1 MFAKRQSALA
11 ATAGSPPQPRGPG
24 LNLAQ
29 IVAVLKRPPVAVG
42 VAGLMLIAAAAL
54 FLTVLGDP
62 RAGTPS
68 ARASLTRTAPAAAPA
83 PTGAEAFGFDGFGA
97 WQDLGGDPNM
107 DPALMGGAAGGDAL
121 ITLPDGATVSG
132 SGSAISAPVRPAS
145 PLPAAPIAGLSQP
158 GPAGPLP
165 VIAADGRVPAQAYA
179 RPFRPNGK
187 PRVALIVGGLGLNA
201 VTTRAAIERLPAEV
215 TLSFV
220 PYAEGLQGWIDLA
233 RAQGHEVMIE
243 IPMEPTGYPDNDPG
257 PQTLLSSGTPDDI
270 EARMTWLLGRATG
283 YFGVT
288 NYLGDRFVTSDTG
301 MSAFMGILRQRGLAF
316 LDDGSAR
323 RRPGAWARASADTI
337 IDETQTPAA
346 IIGRLNVL
354 EAAAKQRGAA
364 LGTGFSYPVTVEAAA
379 RWTAGLE
386 ARGLQLAP
394 ASSMTQ
400 RPGR

>member
-11 ATAGSPPQPRGPG
+11 AAAGAPPAPKGP
-24 LNLAQ
+24 
-29 IVAVLKRPPVAVG
+29 
-42 VAGLMLIAAAAL
+42 LINAAAL
-54 FLTVLGDP
+54 KALAKKPPVIVGAAGLFLLAAVALFVVVLGDP
-62 RAGTPS
+62 RAGVPS
-68 ARASLTRTAPAAAPA
+68 ARVALKRDRAAATAPS
-83 PTGAEAFGFDGFGA
+83 GFDAFSMGA
-97 WQDLGGDPNM
+97 MDLYQDLTGTG
-107 DPALMGGAAGGDAL
+107 DPALGEAAGGEAL
-121 ITLPDGATVSG
+121 ITLPDGATIAG
-132 SGSAISAPVRPAS
+132 GAPVAAPRQPAS

-158 GPAGPLP
+158 GPTGPLP
-165 VIAADGRVPAQAYA
+165 VIAPDGRTPAVAYA

-243 IPMEPTGYPDNDPG
+243 IPMEPTGYPETVDPG
-257 PQTLLSSGTPDDI
+257 PQTLLAASTPEEI
-270 EARMTWLLGRATG
+270 QARMAWLLGRATG

-288 NYLGDRFVTSDTG
+288 NYLGDRFAPSD
-301 MSAFMGILRQRGLAF
+301 SAMNAFLAVLRQRGLAF
-316 LDDGSAR
+316 LDDGSMR
-323 RRPGAWARASADTI
+323 RRPGAFARASADRI
-337 IDETQTPAA
+337 IDETQNPAA
-346 IIGRLNVL
+346 IMGQLNAL
-354 EAAAKQRGAA
+354 EAAAKTRGQA

-379 RWTAGLE
+379 RWTAGLD

-394 ASSMTQ
+394 ASAIAS

>member
-11 ATAGSPPQPRGPG
+11 ASAGAPPAARSLGETLSPVIGF
-24 LNLAQ
+24 
-29 IVAVLKRPPVAVG
+29 LKRPPVAV
-42 VAGLMLIAAAAL
+42 AAAGALLIGAGAL

-68 ARASLTRTAPAAAPA
+68 ARVNLVRPAPVAAPA
-83 PTGAEAFGFDGFGA
+83 PTGLEAFSMEGFGA
-97 WQDLGGDPNM
+97 YQGLGADPNA

-121 ITLPDGATVSG
+121 ITLPDGATVAG
-132 SGSAISAPVRPAS
+132 AGSAITAPRRPAS
-145 PLPAAPIAGLSQP
+145 PLAAAPMAGLSQP
-158 GPAGPLP
+158 GPSGPLP
-165 VIAADGRVPAQAYA
+165 MIAADGRVPAQAYA
-179 RPFRPNGK
+179 RPFRSNGK

-220 PYAEGLQGWIDLA
+220 PYADGLQGWIDLA

-243 IPMEPTGYPDNDPG
+243 IPMEPSGYPDNDPG
-257 PQTLLSSGTPDDI
+257 PQTLLSSATPDDV
-270 EARMTWLLGRATG
+270 EARMAWLLGRATG
-283 YFGVT
+283 YFAVT

-301 MSAFMGILRQRGLAF
+301 MNAFLGLLRQRGLAF

-323 RRPGAWARASADTI
+323 RRPGAWARASADVI
-337 IDETQTPAA
+337 VDETQTPAA
-346 IIGRLNVL
+346 IIGRLNAL
-354 EAAAKQRGAA
+354 EAAAKTRGAA

-379 RWTAGLE
+379 RWTAGLD

-394 ASSMTQ
+394 ASAMT
-400 RPGR
+400 RR

>member
-11 ATAGSPPQPRGPG
+11 AAAGAPPVSRPFSLGVKP
-24 LNLAQ
+24 
-29 IVAVLKRPPVAVG
+29 VLEALKKPPVAVG
-42 VAGLMLIAAAAL
+42 AAGFLLLLTAAL

-68 ARASLTRTAPAAAPA
+68 ARVDLKRAPVAAPTA
-83 PTGAEAFGFDGFGA
+83 PTGFEAFSMGDFGA
-97 WQDLGGDPNM
+97 YQDLSGPDPTL
-107 DPALMGGAAGGDAL
+107 DPSGAAGGQAL

-132 SGSAISAPVRPAS
+132 GSGVAAASPRAPAS
-145 PLPAAPIAGLSQP
+145 PLTAAPIAGLSQP
-158 GPAGPLP
+158 GPNGPLP
-165 VIAADGRVPAQAYA
+165 VIAPDGRVPAQAYA
-179 RPFRPNGK
+179 RPFRSNGK

-220 PYAEGLQGWIDLA
+220 PYAQGLQGWIDLA

-257 PQTLLSSGTPDDI
+257 PQTLLSDGNPEDI
-270 EARMTWLLGRATG
+270 QAKMDWILGRATG

-288 NYLGDRFVTSDTG
+288 NYLGDRFVTSDQGTG
-301 MSAFMGILRQRGLAF
+301 TFLGILRQRGLAF
-316 LDDGSAR
+316 VDDGTAR
-323 RRPGAWARASADTI
+323 RRPGAWARASADRV
-337 IDETQTPAA
+337 IDQQQTPAA
-346 IIGRLNVL
+346 IMGQLNAL
-354 EAAAKQRGAA
+354 EALAKSRGSA

-394 ASSMTQ
+394 ASTMSQ